1 MSFRL
6 FAPPTIARIGLG
18 LGLGVSAATLSPLSP
33 FRAAP
38 LRCDYAA
45 PRAGVAEGDWLVKE
59 PLGQKQGGA
68 SIAEQAKAAFLTPE
82 NMKEISLGSV
92 LGLVAGV
99 GLRAFSRALVVL
111 LGMGVVLVE
120 VCRALSRGAS
130 GFVF

>member
-6 FAPPTIARIGLG
+6 FSPPTITRIGLG
-18 LGLGVSAATLSPLSP
+18 LGLGVSAATLHLSP

-38 LRCDYAA
+38 LRCDYGA
-45 PRAGVAEGDWLVKE
+45 PQPGASQADWLVKD
-59 PLGQKQGGA
+59 PLVQKQGRSA

-111 LGMGVVLVE
+111 LGMGVVLIE
-120 VCRALSRGAS
+120 VCETEGH
-130 GFVF
+130 